1 MNGKNI
7 TEKHLKRLENLI
19 ELVEDEY
26 GEYDDS
32 LCDELLEFVRS
43 SVQGSEVKP
52 IKKEHELHE
61 L

>member
-1 MNGKNI
+1 MSNKVKL

-19 ELVEDEY
+19 ELVEDER

-43 SVQGSEVKP
+43 SV
-52 IKKEHELHE
+52 
-61 L
+61 

>member
-19 ELVEDEY
+19 ELVEDEW

-43 SVQGSEVKP
+43 SIQAVKLNP
-52 IKKEHELHE
+52 
-61 L
+61 